1 MRFRRITTAAL
12 LLSFGFTACEQV
24 PPENLETDDA
34 AIRAMYSERLER
46 IQGGG
51 DLEAIVDAYLSI
63 SAADFVIMPPNAM
76 PVEGS
81 EAVREWL
88 RDFFGSFELDVYDW
102 PMDVLEI
109 GPELAVRRFRSVGN
123 YIPKD
128 GGEPIPYD
136 QKYVDHLRKTS
147 DGRWEIVLHMWS
159 PNDTSP
165 NVWH

>member
-1 MRFRRITTAAL
+1 MTLT
-12 LLSFGFTACEQV
+12 
-24 PPENLETDDA
+24 
-34 AIRAMYSERLER
+34 
-46 IQGGG
+46 
-51 DLEAIVDAYLSI
+51 LSI

-88 RDFFGSFELDVYDW
+88 KDFFGSYELDVHDW

-159 PNDTSP
+159 PNGTGP